1 MAENKQAL
9 KIIKKKWLQIKASK
23 FFDNEL
29 LGDCYLASPDLLM
42 GRTVSA
48 NLANL
53 TGDIRQQSVTLKFI
67 VTSMEGEAGIAD
79 VIGYQMASSAI
90 RRIVRRG
97 SDRLDESFICET
109 SDSRKV
115 RIKPMAITKTITNSA
130 VHRSI
135 RKALINSMVH
145 IVKKHTFDSL
155 INEIITSKLQMA
167 VKADLKKI
175 YPLKAVE
182 ITSLWLLAHEPAAAA
197 GVEVKSGAD
206 VSAEAEKPAE
216 EAVQAK
222 EDQSGSE
229 QPAVAEDA
237 EAQVAAATGP
247 SQS

>member
-1 MAENKQAL
+1 MGEPKQAL
-9 KIIKKKWLQIKASK
+9 KIIKKKWLPIRASK
-23 FFDNEL
+23 FFDSEL

-67 VTSMEGEAGIAD
+67 VTSMDGEAGVAD

-97 SDRLDESFICET
+97 SDRLDESFVCET
-109 SDSRKV
+109 SDGKKV

-130 VHRSI
+130 VHRSL
-135 RKALINSMVH
+135 RKMLVSNLVK

-155 INEIITSKLQMA
+155 INELITSKLQIE
-167 VKADLKKI
+167 VKADLKKV

-182 ITSLWLLAHEPAAAA
+182 ITSLWLLGHEPTAA
-197 GVEVKSGAD
+197 
-206 VSAEAEKPAE
+206 AE
-216 EAVQAK
+216 EAGEAKTAAEVNAETREPAEGAVRVK
-222 EDQSGSE
+222 EDKSARE
-229 QPAVAEDA
+229 EVAMAAGA
-237 EAQVAAATGP
+237 EETA
-247 SQS
+247 

>member
-1 MAENKQAL
+1 MGETKQAL
-9 KIIKKKWLQIKASK
+9 KIIKKKWLQIRASK

-29 LGDCYLASPDLLM
+29 LGDCYVASPDLLM
-42 GRTVSA
+42 GRTVAA

-90 RRIVRRG
+90 RRVVRRG
-97 SDRLDESFICET
+97 SDRLDESFVCET
-109 SDSRKV
+109 SDGKKV

-135 RKALINSMVH
+135 RKMLINSLVQ

-167 VKADLKKI
+167 AKADLKKI

-197 GVEVKSGAD
+197 EGEVKSAAEI
-206 VSAEAEKPAE
+206 SAETEEPAE
-216 EAVQAK
+216 GAVMVK
-222 EDQSGSE
+222 EDKN
-229 QPAVAEDA
+229 ALAADA
-237 EAQVAAATGP
+237 EETA
-247 SQS
+247 

>member
-1 MAENKQAL
+1 MAEAKQAL
-9 KIIKKKWLQIKASK
+9 KVIKKKWLQIRASK

-29 LGDCYLASPDLLM
+29 LGECYVASPELLM

-67 VTSMEGEAGIAD
+67 VNSMEGETGIAD

-97 SDRLDESFICET
+97 SDRLDESFVCET
-109 SDSRKV
+109 SDGKKV

-130 VHRSI
+130 VHRSV
-135 RKALINSMVH
+135 RKMLINSLVK
-145 IVKKHTFDSL
+145 IVKLHTFDSL

-182 ITSLWLLAHEPAAAA
+182 ITSLWLLAHEKEAAAGVNAEAEGATEAAAVAKEEKGAGEETAAAA
-197 GVEVKSGAD
+197 G
-206 VSAEAEKPAE
+206 AE
-216 EAVQAK
+216 EAA
-222 EDQSGSE
+222 
-229 QPAVAEDA
+229 
-237 EAQVAAATGP
+237 
-247 SQS
+247 